1 MATKGIFRVE
11 CPHCGEGFD
20 ADFWTVVRGDRDHE
34 VKELILSGEF
44 DLLVCPKCEEMVQHE
59 EPFLY
64 IDPHRD
70 LLAFVMPESYEKEKE
85 KWISR
90 MNADYEPVKASLF
103 AGQGLTSDPLYL
115 FGLGQLTARLEND
128 RDREEETDVMEFMA
142 REEGLKNI
150 FVTNG
155 FMTEEALEAASPWLD
170 AANVDLKSFRDE
182 FYRRHCGAHLE
193 PVLETLRGMKK
204 RGIWVEVTTLVI
216 PTLND
221 DDGELREIAAFIR
234 SLGDDVPWHVSRF
247 FPRYKTQG
255 LPPTPVKTID
265 RALEIGR
272 QAGLKHVYSGNVPG
286 GESDNT
292 YCSQCKNLLIGRQ
305 GYAIRQ
311 YNLAGSKC
319 NHCGTELAG
328 IF

>member
-1 MATKGIFRVE
+1 MATKGVFRVE

-70 LLAFVMPESYEKEKE
+70 LLAFVMPESYEAEKD
-85 KWISR
+85 KWVAR

-142 REEGLKNI
+142 REEGLKLVPVNPVAARELDI
-150 FVTNG
+150 PFTLPVPTG
-155 FMTEEALEAASPWLD
+155 LFGRAAALKAAEGLYAKND
-170 AANVDLKSFRDE
+170 ALPRLKK
-182 FYRRHCGAHLE
+182 L
-193 PVLETLRGMKK
+193 
-204 RGIWVEVTTLVI
+204 VEVLKAGKDDTI
-216 PTLND
+216 P
-221 DDGELREIAAFIR
+221 F
-234 SLGDDVPWHVSRF
+234 
-247 FPRYKTQG
+247 
-255 LPPTPVKTID
+255 VKI
-265 RALEIGR
+265 
-272 QAGLKHVYSGNVPG
+272 
-286 GESDNT
+286 
-292 YCSQCKNLLIGRQ
+292 
-305 GYAIRQ
+305 
-311 YNLAGSKC
+311 
-319 NHCGTELAG
+319 
-328 IF
+328 

>member
-142 REEGLKNI
+142 REEGLKLVPVNPVAARELDI
-150 FVTNG
+150 PFTLPVPTGLFGRAAALKAAEGLYAKNDALPRLKKLV
-155 FMTEEALEAASPWLD
+155 EALKVGKD
-170 AANVDLKSFRDE
+170 D
-182 FYRRHCGAHLE
+182 
-193 PVLETLRGMKK
+193 
-204 RGIWVEVTTLVI
+204 II
-216 PTLND
+216 P
-221 DDGELREIAAFIR
+221 F
-234 SLGDDVPWHVSRF
+234 
-247 FPRYKTQG
+247 
-255 LPPTPVKTID
+255 VKI
-265 RALEIGR
+265 
-272 QAGLKHVYSGNVPG
+272 
-286 GESDNT
+286 
-292 YCSQCKNLLIGRQ
+292 
-305 GYAIRQ
+305 
-311 YNLAGSKC
+311 
-319 NHCGTELAG
+319 
-328 IF
+328 

>member
-70 LLAFVMPESYEKEKE
+70 LLAFVMPESYEAEKD
-85 KWISR
+85 KWVAR

-103 AGQGLTSDPLYL
+103 AGQGLTADPLYL

-142 REEGLKNI
+142 REEGLKLVPVNPVAARELDI
-150 FVTNG
+150 PFTLPVPTG
-155 FMTEEALEAASPWLD
+155 LFGRAAALKAAEGLYAKND
-170 AANVDLKSFRDE
+170 ALPRLKK
-182 FYRRHCGAHLE
+182 L
-193 PVLETLRGMKK
+193 
-204 RGIWVEVTTLVI
+204 VEVLKAGKDDTI
-216 PTLND
+216 P
-221 DDGELREIAAFIR
+221 F
-234 SLGDDVPWHVSRF
+234 
-247 FPRYKTQG
+247 
-255 LPPTPVKTID
+255 VKI
-265 RALEIGR
+265 
-272 QAGLKHVYSGNVPG
+272 
-286 GESDNT
+286 
-292 YCSQCKNLLIGRQ
+292 
-305 GYAIRQ
+305 
-311 YNLAGSKC
+311 
-319 NHCGTELAG
+319 
-328 IF
+328 